1 MDRHD
6 WQRSLTYYGDKT
18 MRRYDMKNSLFKFLA
33 ICFLTY
39 MGFGAKAQEGMVYMD
54 IGRAEARLPTYVMPN
69 PHEAQG
75 CGVGLKQDQAV
86 KASPITLRA

>member
-18 MRRYDMKNSLFKFLA
+18 MRRYD
-33 ICFLTY
+33 Y

-69 PHEAQG
+69 P
-75 CGVGLKQDQAV
+75 QATATV
-86 KASPITLRA
+86 ILLPGGDADTGELVDGKPRSGNFFVSFAR

>member
-1 MDRHD
+1 MAAANFGRVDRHD
-6 WQRSLTYYGDKT
+6 WQRSLTYYGDK
-18 MRRYDMKNSLFKFLA
+18 
-33 ICFLTY
+33 TY

>member
-1 MDRHD
+1 
-6 WQRSLTYYGDKT
+6 

-69 PHEAQG
+69 P
-75 CGVGLKQDQAV
+75 QATATV
-86 KASPITLRA
+86 ILLPGGDADTGELVDGKPRSGNFFVSFAR